1 MVAYIILHQRLLK
14 TVRKG
19 SAEMLLG
26 PWCSLCLL
34 EFPTVE
40 KERRDSSLGL
50 EVP

>member
-19 SAEMLLG
+19 IAEMLLG